1 MKKQEPVSAIMTKK
15 VVAVQVEEKL
25 AAVRDL
31 MSRHKIRHIPVLYGK
46 QLVGIV
52 SRTDINRL
60 TFGSLFEGQQ
70 DADDAM
76 LEMLS
81 LRQVMSH
88 KPRVVH
94 KSDAIRAVAEV
105 FLKEEFH
112 ALPVVDD
119 KDESKLVGIVTTT
132 DVIRYML
139 SGGGGR

>member
-1 MKKQEPVSAIMTKK
+1 MTRK
-15 VVAVQVEEKL
+15 VVTVQVEEKL
-25 AAVRDL
+25 EAVRNL
-31 MSRHKIRHIPVLYGK
+31 MNQKKIRHLPVLYGT

-70 DADDAM
+70 DADEAM
-76 LEMLS
+76 FQMLS

-88 KPRVVH
+88 KPRIVH
-94 KSDAIRAVAEV
+94 KSDSIRAVAEI

-119 KDESKLVGIVTTT
+119 KNESKLVGIVTTT
-132 DVIRYML
+132 DIIRKL
-139 SGGGGR
+139 LGK

>member
-1 MKKQEPVSAIMTKK
+1 MKKPEPVSTIMTKK
-15 VVAVQVEEKL
+15 VISVQVEEKL
-25 AAVRDL
+25 EAVRDL
-31 MSRHKIRHIPVLYGK
+31 MNQRKIRHIPVLYGR

-94 KSDAIRAVAEV
+94 KSDSIRAVAQI

-132 DVIRYML
+132 DIIRYML
-139 SGGGGR
+139 AG

>member
-1 MKKQEPVSAIMTKK
+1 MKKSEPVSSIMTKK

-25 AAVRDL
+25 TAVRDL
-31 MSRHKIRHIPVLYGK
+31 MALKKIRHVPVLFGK

-52 SRTDINRL
+52 SRTDLNRL

-70 DADDAM
+70 EADEAM
-76 LEMLS
+76 FQMLS

-88 KPRVVH
+88 KPRAVH
-94 KSDAIRAVAEV
+94 KSDAIRTVAEI
-105 FLKEEFH
+105 FLKEEYH

-139 SGGGGR
+139 GG